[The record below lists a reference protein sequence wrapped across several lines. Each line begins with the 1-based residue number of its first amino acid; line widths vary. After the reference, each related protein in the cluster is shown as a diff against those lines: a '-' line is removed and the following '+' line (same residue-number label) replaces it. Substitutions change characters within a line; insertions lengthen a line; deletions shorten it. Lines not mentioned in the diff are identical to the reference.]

1 MIGTLRV
8 RSRPRIRAAVSR
20 PLMIGMRT
28 SIRMTAAS
36 SLSRNLSASLPEDAL
51 TMLRSGACSIVSS
64 DNRLARLSSTSR
76 MLIFPF
82 PFFIVSPKDDMRTV
96 NTIILYAGYNVP
108 IEPDAQHRKELIHV
122 DRLGDVI
129 GGAGFDA
136 LVAIGL
142 HRLGCQS
149 DDRKV
154 FEPFDPPD
162 SLHRLVTVH
171 LRHHDIH
178 QHHIYVGILVKRLYA
193 RAPVLGAQNLY
204 VVGFERAGQGEDVAQ
219 VVVHDQNLVTFERR
233 IAAQ

>member
-82 PFFIVSPKDDMRTV
+82 PFFIASPKDYAGIAS
-96 NTIILYAGYNVP
+96 TIILYGGCYVP

-129 GGAGFDA
+129 GGSGFEA

-142 HRLGCQS
+142 HRLGSQS
-149 DDRKV
+149 DDREIL
-154 FEPFDPPD
+154 EPLDPPYGM
-162 SLHRLVTVH
+162 HRLVPVH
-171 LRHHDIH
+171 LRHHDVH
-178 QHHIYVGILVKRLYA
+178 QHHTHVRILVKRLYA
-193 RAPVLGAQNLY
+193 RAPVLGAQNIY

-219 VVVHDQNLVTFERR
+219 VVVHDQNLAPFERR